1 MLRLR
6 SLHRSNGAYYLMT
19 TLAGGADPNGLV
31 EADGRWKGSL
41 AKDLAID
48 DAIVD
53 QPSLAAAFEG
63 LDPTRRQPLDARHE
77 RVSVS
82 AIDCVFAAPK
92 SVSVLHALGS
102 DEVGGIVRQAHDA
115 AVEGALGYL
124 ERHAAFVRRR
134 GRLVDT
140 GGLLAAA
147 FVHRT
152 SRAPD
157 PHLHTHL
164 LVANLG
170 VDGEGRWSAI
180 DGRPIYAQAGTVGSL
195 YRASLRRAISDRLDI
210 SWERRV
216 EGFADLVGI
225 SKLALR
231 GFSQRSDEIDAELR
245 EAHGSSRR
253 AKDVA
258 ANRTRRPKQLDVNY
272 ESLVRQWRERAFDL
286 GISRST
292 LTRLSSPSRDVADAP
307 GSIIDLARAVEA
319 SVSSFCR
326 PFTRGEL
333 VRATSGRLVDGAP
346 VEAVES
352 VIESELKRAPLV
364 RADERVA
371 YLSGPRSGRFPS
383 GVTEA
388 RYMTQEVA
396 EFVRDRDD
404 GLAGLRPSELALAVD
419 DARAFERGG
428 LVVPPTT
435 SAYEFV
441 RTAARSAHE
450 AGRPILA
457 FAASRVGAAHLEAVT
472 GIEPEP
478 WTRASTI
485 PKDAFVVI
493 DGPRFTPIRGT
504 AELVALA
511 RSGRIAAVFLDGGA
525 HGDLPRRDLTIA
537 DDSAPLKRFDV
548 DGVRVVVAPDLTRLA
563 LEVRRLSEAARA
575 NGHEPIVVSAR
586 PDSIAD
592 LVGQTTDPRRLKGA
606 LDRHPCA
613 EVIAVGPA
621 AVLSRAIDDVADG
634 SRTHILL
641 SSIERVRVGRA
652 AALGF
657 AEPLGARRSLGR
669 FPLGSKERARWSSRS
684 EAPDRVIALDPV
696 RPLDRTPFDRSLR
709 RPREIG
715 RDL

>member
-1 MLRLR
+1 M
-6 SLHRSNGAYYLMT
+6 
-19 TLAGGADPNGLV
+19 
-31 EADGRWKGSL
+31 
-41 AKDLAID
+41 
-48 DAIVD
+48 
-53 QPSLAAAFEG
+53 
-63 LDPTRRQPLDARHE
+63 
-77 RVSVS
+77 
-82 AIDCVFAAPK
+82 
-92 SVSVLHALGS
+92 SVLHALGS
-102 DEVGGIVRQAHDA
+102 DEVSSIVRQAHER

-180 DGRPIYAQAGTVGSL
+180 DSRPIYAHAGAVGSL
-195 YRASLRRAISDRLDI
+195 YRSSLRRAISDRLDI

-258 ANRTRRPKQLDVNY
+258 ADRTRRPKQLEVNY
-272 ESLVRQWRERAFDL
+272 ETLVRQWRARAFDL

-292 LTRLSSPSRDVADAP
+292 LTRLSSPSRGVQNVS
-307 GSIIDLARAVEA
+307 GSITDLARAVEA
-319 SVSSFCR
+319 SATSFDR

-333 VRATSGRLVDGAP
+333 VRATSARLVDGAA

-352 VIESELKRAPLV
+352 VIDAELNRAPLV
-364 RADERVA
+364 RADARVA

-383 GVTEA
+383 GLVEA
-388 RYMTQEVA
+388 RYMTREVA
-396 EFVRDRDD
+396 DFVRERDD
-404 GLAGLRPSELALAVD
+404 GLADLGCSARPFAAK

-428 LVVPPTT
+428 IVVPPTVA
-435 SAYEFV
+435 AYELV
-441 RTAARSAHE
+441 RTAARGAHE

-478 WTRASTI
+478 WTSAPTI
-485 PKDAFVVI
+485 PEGAFVVV

-504 AELVALA
+504 AKLVAFA
-511 RSGRIAAVFLDGGA
+511 RSGRIAAVFLDGA
-525 HGDLPRRDLTIA
+525 HGDPPRRDLVLA
-537 DDSAPLKRFDV
+537 GDSGPLERFDV
-548 DGVRVVVAPDLTRLA
+548 DGVRLVVAPDLTRLA
-563 LEVRRLSEAARA
+563 FEARRVADVARA
-575 NGHEPIVVSAR
+575 NGREPIVVSAR
-586 PDSIAD
+586 PGSIAD
-592 LVGQTTDPRRLKGA
+592 LVGQTIDPTRLRGA
-606 LDRHPCA
+606 LGRHRCP
-613 EVIAVGPA
+613 EVIAVGA
-621 AVLSRAIDDVADG
+621 ASVLSRAIVDVADG
-634 SRTHILL
+634 SRIHLVL
-641 SSIERVRVGRA
+641 SSIGRDRVGRA
-652 AALGF
+652 AALGI

-669 FPLGSKERARWSSRS
+669 FPLGSKERARWISRS
-684 EAPDRVIALDPV
+684 EARDRAMALDSA
-696 RPLDRTPFDRSLR
+696 RPFDRTPFDRPPR
-709 RPREIG
+709 RAREIG